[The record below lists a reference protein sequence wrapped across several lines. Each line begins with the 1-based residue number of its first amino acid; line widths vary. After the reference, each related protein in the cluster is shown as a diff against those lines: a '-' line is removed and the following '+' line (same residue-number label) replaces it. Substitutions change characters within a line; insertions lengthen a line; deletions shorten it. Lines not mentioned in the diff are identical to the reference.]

1 MKIHIQ
7 AIVNGGTLENELLS
21 IVGFYDPKEIIS
33 KYEGKVVEATL
44 ILRVSKKGNFVAV
57 LNDIKE
63 I

>member
-7 AIVNGGTLENELLS
+7 AIVQDGVLVNELMS
-21 IVGFYDPKEIIS
+21 VDGFYDPKEILS
-33 KYEGKVVEATL
+33 KYDGKVVEVTL